1 MKSPA
6 SIKQKNKVSKKVTSS
21 VNPVSSNDF
30 LDALNLFFKKSAT
43 LFFWIGLGMTILF
56 SLLLFDLKVSDGGDD
71 SSYIVRAY
79 EFIKN
84 GVFPTFQGPL
94 YPMMLSIIVL
104 FFGVNVGLLKFFSL
118 IAISAQYYFLHKT
131 FKNRIPEAI
140 LYPALL
146 IISVS
151 SSLLYFSSQT
161 YSEGFFMF
169 LQALFLFL
177 FVKYFIDKKEESVLF
192 KIQIKKYLFVAL
204 SVFSLIWTRNV
215 GLAVIIAIGL
225 YFISY
230 FEWRK
235 LLFSAASI
243 IAVLLPFEIIKK
255 FVFNVEGTQFSA
267 QAEGLLLK
275 NFYNP
280 AQGTEDFA
288 GLIERFIDNSNL
300 YFSKHLFV
308 FMGFKTIELPPIT
321 PILTWIVYAVCIF
334 ALVFAFKRNKTLFFA
349 ILYTGVVSFVT
360 FFAVQAHWDQPRLII
375 PLYPL
380 LLIALFSGLYFI
392 LKQEK
397 LRKFQFLFLL
407 SVFIIFGAS
416 FKQMLFNVKEHAPSL
431 QASLSG
437 NKFYGMTPD
446 WINYIKMSEWVADNI
461 PEDEMVA
468 ARKPEISFVYSGRGF
483 YGIYNVP
490 TMNPDTFV
498 ASLTANPEYTAVGVN
513 LIKIGESPQLQMFQS
528 VARAYMHVTLN
539 ASLLNEGFQLID
551 SRVLGVYLV
560 PNPVLD
566 SMMIFGNE
574 LNVEFVDEIPALVQQ
589 FLDQNWSFAIHNPD
603 DMVNELKRDN
613 VRHFILA
620 SLRKNPSV
628 NNGEIITTL
637 HRYIY
642 FIQLKY
648 PNIYEQ
654 VHSIGV
660 TEPTSLIKLNLQNTR
675 NEF

>member
-1 MKSPA
+1 MKSTA
-6 SIKQKNKVSKKVTSS
+6 SKKQKKYALKKPISTENSI
-21 VNPVSSNDF
+21 PQIDF
-30 LDALNLFFKKSAT
+30 LDALNVFFKKIAPL
-43 LFFWIGLGMTILF
+43 LFWLGLGMTILF

-104 FFGVNVGLLKFFSL
+104 FFGIKVGLLKFFSL

-140 LYPALL
+140 LYPVLL

-177 FVKYFIDKKEESVLF
+177 FVKYFIDKKEESVLL
-192 KIQIKKYLFVAL
+192 KTQIKDYLFVAL
-204 SVFSLIWTRNV
+204 SVLSLIWTRNV
-215 GLAVIIAIGL
+215 GLAVVIVIGL

-230 FEWRK
+230 FEWKK
-235 LLFSAASI
+235 LLLSAASI
-243 IAVLLPFEIIKK
+243 ITVLVPFELFKK
-255 FVFNVEGTQFSA
+255 LIFNVEGTQVNA

-288 GLIERFIDNSNL
+288 GLIVRFIDNSHL
-300 YFSKHLFV
+300 YLSKHLFV
-308 FMGFKTIELPPIT
+308 FMGFKTGEFPPIT
-321 PILTWIVYAVCIF
+321 PILTWIVYAICII
-334 ALVFAFKRNKTLFFA
+334 ALVFAFKRNKTLFFT
-349 ILYTGVVSFVT
+349 ILYSGVVCFVT
-360 FFAVQAHWDQPRLII
+360 FIAVQAHWDQPRLII

-380 LLIALFSGLYFI
+380 LLIALFSGLYFV
-392 LKQEK
+392 LKHK
-397 LRKFQFLFLL
+397 NLRKFQFLFLL
-407 SVFIIFGAS
+407 SVFIVFGS
-416 FKQMLFNVKEHAPSL
+416 GFKQMLSKVKEHAPSL
-431 QASLSG
+431 QANLSG
-437 NKFYGMTPD
+437 NMFYGMTPD
-446 WINYIKMSEWVADNI
+446 WVNYIKMSEWIAKNI
-461 PEDEMVA
+461 PEEEMVA

-483 YGIYNVP
+483 YGIYNVA
-490 TMNPDTFV
+490 TMNPDTFLT
-498 ASLTANPEYTAVGVN
+498 SLTANPEMKVVGVN
-513 LIKIGESPQLQMFQS
+513 LMQITESPQLQTFQS
-528 VARAYMHVTLN
+528 VSAPYLHASLN
-539 ASLLNEGFQLID
+539 ASLLSEDYRVLD

-560 PNPVLD
+560 PDLLLD
-566 SMMIFGNE
+566 SMMMLGNN
-574 LNVEFVDEIPALVQQ
+574 LGVEFVDDIPTLVQQ
-589 FLDQNWSFAIHNPD
+589 FLRENWQFAIHNPD
-603 DMVNELKRDN
+603 EMLNELKREN
-613 VRHFILA
+613 VRYFMLA
-620 SLRKNPSV
+620 SLRKNPTV

-660 TEPTSLIKLNLQNTR
+660 TEPTTLIKLNLQKY
-675 NEF
+675 

>member
-1 MKSPA
+1 MKSPV
-6 SIKQKNKVSKKVTSS
+6 SNKQKNKVSKKVTSS
-21 VNPVSSNDF
+21 VNAISSIDF
-30 LDALNLFFKKSAT
+30 LDALNIFFKKFAP
-43 LFFWIGLGMTILF
+43 LFFWLGLGMTILF
-56 SLLLFDLKVSDGGDD
+56 SLLLFNLKVSDGGDD

-79 EFIKN
+79 EFVKN
-84 GVFPTFQGPL
+84 GVFPTFQGPF

-118 IAISAQYYFLHKT
+118 IAISVQYYFLHKT

-146 IISVS
+146 ILSVS

-177 FVKYFIDKKEESVLF
+177 FVRFFIDKKEESVIL
-192 KIQIKKYLFVAL
+192 KTQIKDYLFVAL

-215 GLAVIIAIGL
+215 GLSVVIVIGL
-225 YFISY
+225 YFITY
-230 FEWRK
+230 FEWKK
-235 LLFSAASI
+235 LLLSAASI
-243 IAVLLPFEIIKK
+243 IAVLVPFELVKK

-288 GLIERFIDNSNL
+288 GLIERFIDNSHL

-308 FMGFKTIELPPIT
+308 FMGFKTIEFPSIT
-321 PILTWIVYAVCIF
+321 PILTWIVYTICII
-334 ALVFAFKRNKTLFFA
+334 ALVFAFKRNKTLFFT
-349 ILYTGVVSFVT
+349 ILYTGVVCFVT
-360 FFAVQAHWDQPRLII
+360 FFAVQAHWDQPRLLI

-380 LLIALFSGLYFI
+380 LLIVLFSGLYFV

-407 SVFIIFGAS
+407 SIFIVFGAS
-416 FKQMLFNVKEHAPSL
+416 FKQTLSKVKEHAPSL

-446 WINYIKMSEWVADNI
+446 WVNYIKMSEWVAENI
-461 PEDEMVA
+461 PENEMVA

-490 TMNPDTFV
+490 TMDPDTFV
-498 ASLTANPEYTAVGVN
+498 ASLTAQPEYTAVGVN
-513 LIKIGESPQLQMFQS
+513 LIKIGNSPPLQMFQS
-528 VARAYMHVTLN
+528 VVAPYMHVTLN
-539 ASLLNEGFQLID
+539 ASLLNEAHQVVD

-566 SMMIFGNE
+566 SMMIFGKG
-574 LNVEFVDEIPALVQQ
+574 LGVEFVDEIPALVQQ
-589 FLDQNWSFAIHNPD
+589 FLNQNWSFAIHNPD
-603 DMVNELKRDN
+603 EMLNELKRDN
-613 VRHFILA
+613 VRYFMLA

-648 PNIYEQ
+648 PNIYQQ

-660 TEPTSLIKLNLQNTR
+660 TEPTTLIKLNL
-675 NEF
+675 

>member
-1 MKSPA
+1 MKSTA
-6 SIKQKNKVSKKVTSS
+6 SKKQKKYASKKPISTENSI
-21 VNPVSSNDF
+21 PQIDF
-30 LDALNLFFKKSAT
+30 LDALNVFFKKNAP
-43 LFFWIGLGMTILF
+43 LFFWLGLGMTILF

-104 FFGVNVGLLKFFSL
+104 FFGIKVGLLKFFSL

-140 LYPALL
+140 LYPVLL

-177 FVKYFIDKKEESVLF
+177 FVKYFIDEKEESVLL
-192 KIQIKKYLFVAL
+192 KTQIKDYLFVAL

-215 GLAVIIAIGL
+215 GLAVVIVIGL

-230 FEWRK
+230 FEWKK
-235 LLFSAASI
+235 LLLSAASI
-243 IAVLLPFEIIKK
+243 IAVFLPFELLKK
-255 FVFNVEGTQFSA
+255 LIFNVEGTQVNA

-288 GLIERFIDNSNL
+288 GLIVRFIDNSHL
-300 YFSKHLFV
+300 YLSKHIFV
-308 FMGFKTIELPPIT
+308 FMGFKTGEFPPIT
-321 PILTWIVYAVCIF
+321 PILTWIVYAICII
-334 ALVFAFKRNKTLFFA
+334 ALVFAFKRNKTLFFT
-349 ILYTGVVSFVT
+349 ILYTGVVCFVT
-360 FFAVQAHWDQPRLII
+360 FIAVQAHWDQPRLII

-380 LLIALFSGLYFI
+380 LLIALFSGLYFV
-392 LKQEK
+392 LKHK
-397 LRKFQFLFLL
+397 NLRKFQFLFLL
-407 SVFIIFGAS
+407 SVFIVFGS
-416 FKQMLFNVKEHAPSL
+416 GFKQMLSKVKEHAPSL
-431 QASLSG
+431 QANLSG
-437 NKFYGMTPD
+437 NMFYGMTPD
-446 WINYIKMSEWVADNI
+446 WVNYIKMSEWIAKNI
-461 PEDEMVA
+461 PEEEMVA

-483 YGIYNVP
+483 YGIYNVA
-490 TMNPDTFV
+490 TMNPDTFLT
-498 ASLTANPEYTAVGVN
+498 SLTANPEMKVVGVN
-513 LIKIGESPQLQMFQS
+513 LMQIAESPQLQTFQS
-528 VARAYMHVTLN
+528 VSAPYLHASLN
-539 ASLLNEGFQLID
+539 ASLLSEDYRVLD

-560 PNPVLD
+560 PDLLLD
-566 SMMIFGNE
+566 SMMMLGNN
-574 LNVEFVDEIPALVQQ
+574 LGVEFVDDIPTLVQQ
-589 FLDQNWSFAIHNPD
+589 FLRENWQFAIHNPD
-603 DMVNELKRDN
+603 EMLNELKREN
-613 VRHFILA
+613 VRYFMLA
-620 SLRKNPSV
+620 SLRKNPTV

-660 TEPTSLIKLNLQNTR
+660 TEPTTLIKLNLQKY
-675 NEF
+675 

>member
-1 MKSPA
+1 MKSTA
-6 SIKQKNKVSKKVTSS
+6 SKKQKKYASKKPISTENSI
-21 VNPVSSNDF
+21 PQIDF
-30 LDALNLFFKKSAT
+30 LDVLNVFFKKFAP
-43 LFFWIGLGMTILF
+43 LFFWLGLGMTILF

-104 FFGVNVGLLKFFSL
+104 FFGIKVGLLKFFSL

-140 LYPALL
+140 LYPVLL

-177 FVKYFIDKKEESVLF
+177 FVKYFIDKKEESVLL
-192 KIQIKKYLFVAL
+192 KTQIKDYLFVAL
-204 SVFSLIWTRNV
+204 SVLSLIWTRNV
-215 GLAVIIAIGL
+215 GLAVVIVIGL

-230 FEWRK
+230 FEWKK
-235 LLFSAASI
+235 LLLSAASI
-243 IAVLLPFEIIKK
+243 ITVLVPFELFKK
-255 FVFNVEGTQFSA
+255 LIFNVEGTQVNA

-288 GLIERFIDNSNL
+288 GLIVRFIDNSHL
-300 YFSKHLFV
+300 YLSKHLFV
-308 FMGFKTIELPPIT
+308 FMGFKTGEFPPIT
-321 PILTWIVYAVCIF
+321 PILTWIVYAICII
-334 ALVFAFKRNKTLFFA
+334 ALVFAFKRNKTLFFT
-349 ILYTGVVSFVT
+349 ILYTGVVCFVT
-360 FFAVQAHWDQPRLII
+360 FIAVQAHWDQPRLII

-380 LLIALFSGLYFI
+380 LLIALFSGLYFV
-392 LKQEK
+392 LKHK
-397 LRKFQFLFLL
+397 NLRKFQFLFLL
-407 SVFIIFGAS
+407 SVFIVFGS
-416 FKQMLFNVKEHAPSL
+416 GFKQMLSKVKEHAPSL
-431 QASLSG
+431 QANLSG
-437 NKFYGMTPD
+437 NMFYGMTPD
-446 WINYIKMSEWVADNI
+446 WVNYIKMSEWIAKNI
-461 PEDEMVA
+461 PEEEMVA

-483 YGIYNVP
+483 YGIYNVA
-490 TMNPDTFV
+490 TMNPDTFLT
-498 ASLTANPEYTAVGVN
+498 SLTANPEMKVVGVN
-513 LIKIGESPQLQMFQS
+513 LMQIAESPQLQTFQS
-528 VARAYMHVTLN
+528 VSAPYLHASLN
-539 ASLLNEGFQLID
+539 ASLLSEDYRVLD

-560 PNPVLD
+560 PDLLLD
-566 SMMIFGNE
+566 SMMMLGNN
-574 LNVEFVDEIPALVQQ
+574 LGVEFVDDIPTLVQQ
-589 FLDQNWSFAIHNPD
+589 FLRENWQFAIHNPD
-603 DMVNELKRDN
+603 EMLNELKREN
-613 VRHFILA
+613 VRYFMLA
-620 SLRKNPSV
+620 SLRKNPTV

-660 TEPTSLIKLNLQNTR
+660 TEPTTLIKLNLQKY
-675 NEF
+675 